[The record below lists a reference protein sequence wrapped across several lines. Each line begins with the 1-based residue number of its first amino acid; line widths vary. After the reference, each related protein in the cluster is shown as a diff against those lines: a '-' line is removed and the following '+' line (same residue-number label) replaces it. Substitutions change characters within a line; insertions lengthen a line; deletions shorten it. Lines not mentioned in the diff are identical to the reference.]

1 MIMGVMPVEKVELS
15 AYQLKGVSQI
25 WFNQWKEKRAKDMN
39 LLYWEKF
46 KVSFLDRSFPLDM
59 RDAKVLEFINL
70 HQGIMS
76 VKEYALKYT

>member
-1 MIMGVMPVEKVELS
+1 MYNVLMNIEVMPVEKAELS

-46 KVSFLDRSFPLDM
+46 KVSLLDRLFPFEM
-59 RDAKVLEFINL
+59 R
-70 HQGIMS
+70 
-76 VKEYALKYT
+76 